1 MLVQEIAIEEEAEQT
16 RAAALTEAGQ
26 IAARA
31 RHRDAVGKM
40 KQFASW
46 FTHGI
51 PNGSALRKAIF
62 DAKSGPAVLA
72 SVESF
77 FAAKEHAAA
86 GEGILV

>member
-1 MLVQEIAIEEEAEQT
+1 
-16 RAAALTEAGQ
+16 
-26 IAARA
+26 
-31 RHRDAVGKM
+31 M

-77 FAAKEHAAA
+77 FAAKDHATAD
-86 GEGILV
+86 EPILV